1 MNAAETLWKKACEF
15 LAGVFR
21 PDVYT
26 RWIEII
32 RPVTLDG
39 NTLHLS
45 VDNDFTRDWL
55 VNNHQQAIL
64 EALGAAGAPADISV
78 VFEVEA
84 DDAVETDPIP
94 RRSPGYTLCGDP
106 TRRDPSWSGH
116 RRRPTSNA
124 RG

>member
-64 EALGAAGAPADISV
+64 EA
-78 VFEVEA
+78 
-84 DDAVETDPIP
+84 
-94 RRSPGYTLCGDP
+94 
-106 TRRDPSWSGH
+106 
-116 RRRPTSNA
+116 
-124 RG
+124 